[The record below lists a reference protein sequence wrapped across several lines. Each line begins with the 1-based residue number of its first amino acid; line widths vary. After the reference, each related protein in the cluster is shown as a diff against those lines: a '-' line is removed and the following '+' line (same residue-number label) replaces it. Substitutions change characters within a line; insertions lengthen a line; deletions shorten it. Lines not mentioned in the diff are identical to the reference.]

1 MAVTL
6 FELLAKIGL
15 DSREYESGISRLSSG
30 IKTFAKG
37 ATVAISAAATATTA
51 FAATAVKSGMEFDTA
66 MSQVAA
72 TMGKTT
78 DEITDLRDFAQEM
91 GRTTAFSAT
100 QAAEALNYMALAGY
114 DAETAMSTLPTVL
127 DLAAA
132 GGIDLAYASDMI
144 TDTQSALGLSL
155 DETITLVDQMAK
167 ASSKSNTSVQ
177 QLGEAL
183 LTVGGTAKNMAGG
196 TSEMATVLGVLAD
209 NGIKGTEG
217 GTHLRNMILRL
228 SAPTEKGAKVLDD
241 LGVAIFNAEGEMRSF
256 ADIFPELNA
265 AMSDMTDEEKTLAI
279 SELFNLTDLSA
290 ANALLATS
298 TERWED
304 LSAQIGEA
312 EGAASAMAT
321 TQLDNLAG
329 DITLFKSALE
339 GAQIAV
345 SDQLTPS
352 LRELVSF
359 GSTAITELTNSFV
372 EGGFEG
378 AVEQL
383 GDILATGL
391 SSAISKAP
399 ELLNI
404 AVSLIKTL
412 IDGLKKNAKMLA
424 SGATGIITT
433 LINGIADM
441 FPEVIELGLD
451 VLIALGEGIADNI
464 GTVTDKIT
472 DVIIKIIDTLTDP
485 AAINDL
491 IDAGIDILVALIDGI
506 DRGIPRLVSAI
517 PTVISK
523 IIDVLSRNAGRIAE
537 TGVKLIVSLVDNLTE
552 IVKGIAAAIPDIIR
566 GIVDNLLTAE
576 SLSQLAEAGVDIF
589 IAIFDNLPEIIR
601 AIATAV
607 GDIMGQLVGMLTD
620 TERTGQLH
628 AAGLEMVTALMEVFP
643 NFIESTLSIID
654 DLFGTHIAEW
664 YSQVTDFF
672 MDFGSQ
678 LYQMANQDVLDEI
691 ELSSKYSNMQ
701 TELQNAALAAI
712 REGATAEEAFNKAKQ
727 SVLDTTE
734 ELYAF
739 DVLSQSKSLDF
750 GFDMSVVE
758 GLIRSVETA
767 KYSQNSAEYYAMMGR
782 ERLAQAQ
789 PLVVTLQMPS
799 GVEVGRQYIEDINTA
814 KRVDGVA
821 Y

>member
-1 MAVTL
+1 MATTL

-15 DSREYESGISRLSSG
+15 DSSEYESGISRLSSG
-30 IKTFAKG
+30 IKTFANGVGVAMTAASTAAVAVGKQALDAYADYEQLVG
-37 ATVAISAAATATTA
+37 GVDTLFKDSSAKVQEYAANAFQTAGLSANAYMETVTSFSASLLQSLDGDTTAAADVANRAITDMSDNANKMGTDMQMIQNA
-51 FAATAVKSGMEFDTA
+51 YQGFAKQNYTMLDNLKLGYGGTKEEMARLLEDANKLANTEFD
-66 MSQVAA
+66 MSSYADIIEAIHVIQEN
-72 TMGKTT
+72 MGITGTT
-78 DEITDLRDFAQEM
+78 
-91 GRTTAFSAT
+91 
-100 QAAEALNYMALAGY
+100 AAEAAK
-114 DAETAMSTLPTVL
+114 
-127 DLAAA
+127 
-132 GGIDLAYASDMI
+132 
-144 TDTQSALGLSL
+144 
-155 DETITLVDQMAK
+155 TI
-167 ASSKSNTSVQ
+167 S
-177 QLGEAL
+177 
-183 LTVGGTAKNMAGG
+183 
-196 TSEMATVLGVLAD
+196 
-209 NGIKGTEG
+209 
-217 GTHLRNMILRL
+217 
-228 SAPTEKGAKVLDD
+228 
-241 LGVAIFNAEGEMRSF
+241 
-256 ADIFPELNA
+256 
-265 AMSDMTDEEKTLAI
+265 
-279 SELFNLTDLSA
+279 
-290 ANALLATS
+290 
-298 TERWED
+298 
-304 LSAQIGEA
+304 
-312 EGAASAMAT
+312 
-321 TQLDNLAG
+321 
-329 DITLFKSALE
+329 
-339 GAQIAV
+339 
-345 SDQLTPS
+345 
-352 LRELVSF
+352 
-359 GSTAITELTNSFV
+359 GSTAAMKAAWQNLLVGISDDTQDFDGLIENLVNSVSTVADNVLPRIEIIFGGLDRLVEELFPKV
-372 EGGFEG
+372 
-378 AVEQL
+378 VEQIPRVVEDGL
-383 GDILATGL
+383 PKLVSLATT
-391 SSAISKAP
+391 
-399 ELLNI
+399 
-404 AVSLIKTL
+404 LIKTL
-412 IDGLKKNAKMLA
+412 VDGLKKNSKQLA
-424 SGATGIITT
+424 SGATEIITT

-441 FPEVIELGLD
+441 LPDIVELGLD
-451 VLIALGEGIADNI
+451 VLIALGEGISENI

-517 PTVISK
+517 PTVISN

-643 NFIESTLSIID
+643 NFIENTLSIID

-678 LYQMANQDVLDEI
+678 LYQMTNQDVLDEI

-701 TELQNAALAAI
+701 TELQDAALAAI
-712 REGATAEEAFNKAKQ
+712 RAGATAEEAFNKAKQ

-739 DVLSQSKSLDF
+739 DVLSQSKNLDF
-750 GFDMSVVE
+750 SFDMSAVE
-758 GLIRSVETA
+758 GLARNVEMA